1 MMKLITGILGN
12 SCVNSIVSVDKY
24 PEAVPP
30 LTEHVIII
38 ADIRLQLYNI
48 LLIVF
53 ETYYRW

>member
-1 MMKLITGILGN
+1 MKLITGIFGN
-12 SCVNSIVSVDKY
+12 SCVNSNVSAAKY

-53 ETYYRW
+53 ETC

>member
-1 MMKLITGILGN
+1 MIKLITGILGN
-12 SCVNSIVSVDKY
+12 SCVNSYVSVAKY

-38 ADIRLQLYNI
+38 ADIRLHAYNI

-53 ETYYRW
+53 DTCYRW